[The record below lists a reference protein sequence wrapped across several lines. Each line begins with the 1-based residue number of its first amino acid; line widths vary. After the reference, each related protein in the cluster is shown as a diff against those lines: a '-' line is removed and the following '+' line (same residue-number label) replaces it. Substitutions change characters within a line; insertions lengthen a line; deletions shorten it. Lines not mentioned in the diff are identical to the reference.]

1 MFALELIISLLAL
14 GGLSGTIRGFFMVL
28 SNNYRLRRT
37 GAIVMAF
44 GFVLFVS
51 VSLLISGMS

>member
-37 GAIVMAF
+37 GAIVMAVN
-44 GFVLFVS
+44 FVLLIS
-51 VSLLISGMS
+51 MSLLISEMF